1 MKEYIYN
8 LTKPYMAIDTVGEKF
23 ELKQGDI
30 VTLCGDRLYK
40 CRDHKFALTRE
51 SLKRYFERIYH
62 TCELDRYDRIREC
75 AMIGAMQSLIICQN
89 NKPISSDM
97 HELENITTNAIWFAD
112 NLVNKLK
119 DKEY

>member
-8 LTKPYMAIDTVGEKF
+8 LTTPYMSIDTVGEPF
-23 ELKQGDI
+23 ELKQDDI
-30 VTLCGDRLYK
+30 VTLCGDGLYK
-40 CRDHKFALTRE
+40 YRDHKFALTRE
-51 SLKRYFERIYH
+51 SLKRDFERIYH
-62 TCELDRYDRIREC
+62 RCELDRYDRIHEY

-89 NKPISSDM
+89 GKPISSDM